1 MARLDR
7 NRPDL
12 KLIRGGKKDTDW
24 QKIYNVTLLV
34 LVTGLYILL
43 LIGR

>member
-12 KLIRGGKKDTDW
+12 KLIRGGKKDTNW
-24 QKIYNVTLLV
+24 QKIYNITLLV
-34 LVTGLYILL
+34 LVVSLYVLF